1 MWGGGGGGKERLPI
15 KLLVEKTDRAI
26 SEYSKILQK
35 VLKERKIL
43 ILKMKLMNIQI
54 QLEKAIYEYVN
65 HLSVLLIN
73 NKIEVI

>member
-1 MWGGGGGGKERLPI
+1 MKPFEKICNHYFLGKERLPV

-54 QLEKAIYEYVN
+54 QLKK
-65 HLSVLLIN
+65 LSTN
-73 NKIEVI
+73 M

>member
-1 MWGGGGGGKERLPI
+1 MGKERLPI

-54 QLEKAIYEYVN
+54 QLIKAIYEYVN

>member
-1 MWGGGGGGKERLPI
+1 MGKERLPI

>member
-1 MWGGGGGGKERLPI
+1 MPI

>member
-1 MWGGGGGGKERLPI
+1 MPI

-43 ILKMKLMNIQI
+43 MLKMKLMNIQI

>member
-1 MWGGGGGGKERLPI
+1 MKPFEKICNPYFLGKERLPV

-43 ILKMKLMNIQI
+43 TLKMKLMNIQI
-54 QLEKAIYEYVN
+54 QLKKLFTN
-65 HLSVLLIN
+65 M
-73 NKIEVI
+73 